1 MVRVISFE
9 VVQLPKTTLRNTNTT
24 ANLFI
29 IKSIIFTHTL
39 VCLLESYYLCRTK
52 NKISTQQF
60 KLLKYLPR
68 IIHLL
73 LGGFCAIGQY
83 SRAENTTSPTMQKL
97 REEVESYSRRT
108 DKQALLRD
116 ATMNAT
122 DARKSFNKI
131 IAHYGEKVN

>member
-1 MVRVISFE
+1 ME
-9 VVQLPKTTLRNTNTT
+9 
-24 ANLFI
+24 
-29 IKSIIFTHTL
+29 
-39 VCLLESYYLCRTK
+39 CCYLCRTQK
-52 NKISTQQF
+52 QDINATIQIM
-60 KLLKYLPR
+60 KYLPR